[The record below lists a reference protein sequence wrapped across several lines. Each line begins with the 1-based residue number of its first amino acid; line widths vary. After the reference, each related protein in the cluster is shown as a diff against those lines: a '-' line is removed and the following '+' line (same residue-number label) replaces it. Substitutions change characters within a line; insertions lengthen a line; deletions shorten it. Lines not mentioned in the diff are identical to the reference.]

1 MEHLKTKNQIKAM
14 TQADFQ
20 NVLKAHTDKNYHT
33 ENVVFIAMRYG
44 TKQQLA
50 RAEMILMAHN
60 KIGCMTPKLHT
71 LRSTLLNELKARML
85 PCHQQSVMEC
95 L

>member
-14 TQADFQ
+14 TQADFH
-20 NVLKAHTDKNYHT
+20 NVLKAYTDKNWHT

-50 RAEMILMAHN
+50 RAEMILMAHD